1 MREET
6 KEKWTMRYEAA
17 KEWCKNNKEVIIA
30 VAPPVLGWTAEL
42 FKMVVKKGYISEE
55 KRLKNNY
62 IYDRDKGHYYEL
74 KRTPKSSEWLQ
85 IDHMREVGDVPLGVI
100 LNDMKLL
107 K

>member
-6 KEKWTMRYEAA
+6 REKWAMRYEAA

-30 VAPPVLGWTAEL
+30 VAPPLIGGAVEL
-42 FKMVVKKGYISEE
+42 IKMSVKKGYISEE

-62 IYDRDKGHYYEL
+62 IYDRERGHYYEL
-74 KRTPKSSEWLQ
+74 CRKPKSSEWLQ

>member
-1 MREET
+1 MKAAM
-6 KEKWTMRYEAA
+6 KEKLVMRYEAT
-17 KEWCKNNKEVIIA
+17 KKWCKNNKEVIIA

-42 FKMVVKKGYISEE
+42 FKMIAKKGYINEE

-62 IYDRDKGHYYEL
+62 IYDRDKGHFYEL
-74 KRTPKSSEWLQ
+74 RRTPKSSEWLQ